1 MNYGGEW
8 IRPDLNFDTIF
19 DSLATLTSISS
30 KEGWTSVLEDITDS
44 NDIDKVPIKNNKE
57 VEGKIYTFAVM
68 FFISLILVN
77 LFVGVVVET
86 FNR

>member
-1 MNYGGEW
+1 MLW
-8 IRPDLNFDTIF
+8 
-19 DSLATLTSISS
+19 
-30 KEGWTSVLEDITDS
+30 DITDS
-44 NDIDKVPIKNNKE
+44 KAIDQAPIKNFKE

-68 FFISLILVN
+68 FFISLILAN